1 MSSDL
6 IFAISALAALIPLTV
21 VSLRAENQSSA
32 LVYPLLGVA
41 LAGPLAWSI
50 VQIGGRWQTGFSTT
64 LWVVISV
71 TLVIFAVL
79 SAITPVMRKLTG
91 LLFPY
96 LVLLAA
102 LATIWQAAPGRPMAP
117 DAPSA
122 WVAAHIVTSVVTYGL
137 ITIGAV
143 AALAAFLQERALKAK
158 HPTRITRR
166 LPSVMDS
173 EGLLVRLLIAGEA
186 VLALGLATGMGVRFK
201 EVGTLLSLDHKT
213 LLSLAAF
220 VVIGGLLAAHYRAG
234 LRGRTATRLVL
245 LAYLLLTL
253 GYPGVKFVTDVLLRS
268 GG

>member
-6 IFAISALAALIPLTV
+6 IFAISALLALAPLSV
-21 VSLRAENQSSA
+21 VSLRAESQNPA
-32 LVYPLLGVA
+32 LNWALLAVA

-71 TLVIFAVL
+71 TLVIFAILSVL
-79 SAITPVMRKLTG
+79 TPALRKLNG
-91 LLFPY
+91 LLLPY
-96 LVLLAA
+96 LMLLAA

-137 ITIGAV
+137 ITIAAM

-158 HPTRITRR
+158 RPTRLSRS
-166 LPSVMDS
+166 LPSVVDS
-173 EGLLVRLLIAGEA
+173 EGLLVRLLVAGEA
-186 VLALGLATGMGVRFK
+186 VLALGLVTGMGVRIK
-201 EVGTLLSLDHKT
+201 ESGQILAMDHKT

-220 VVIGGLLAAHYRAG
+220 VVIGGLLAAHFKAG
-234 LRGRTATRLVL
+234 LRGRAAARWVL

-253 GYPGVKFVTDVLLRS
+253 GYPGVKFVTDVLLRKA
-268 GG
+268 